1 MKTPTAALHALIC
14 TLALCSSAAFAQSTP
29 PDTTTPTPSTTAPAT
44 PQASATPDAPATPD
58 AQQDA
63 LPDAPSTIAHEVAPP
78 SPTGPTVV
86 IDTTMG
92 RLTCKLFD
100 KEAPLT
106 VDNFVGLATGTKTWT
121 DPKTLKK
128 VTGVPFY
135 DGTTFHRVIPGFMI
149 QGGDRLGTGE
159 GDAGYYVPDEIV
171 PTLRFDAPG
180 RLAMANSGSGTDG
193 SQFFITQAATPQLD
207 GNYTIFG
214 QCDPHTV
221 LMVTGIALVDRDAKD
236 KPLTPV
242 VMNKVTIVQVG
253 QPIPPLPSAATPA
266 ASAKGAPPTDQELRE
281 RPH

>member
-14 TLALCSSAAFAQSTP
+14 TLALCSSAAFAQSSP
-29 PDTTTPTPSTTAPAT
+29 PDTTTPPATPSTAA
-44 PQASATPDAPATPD
+44 PDAPQAPET
-58 AQQDA
+58 QQDA

-86 IDTTMG
+86 IDTSMG

-100 KEAPLT
+100 QEAPLT
-106 VDNFVGLATGTKTWT
+106 VANFIGLATGTKAWT

-128 VTGVPFY
+128 VDGVPFY

-159 GDAGYYVPDEIV
+159 GDAGYYIPDEIV
-171 PTLRFDAPG
+171 PTLRFDVPG

-193 SQFFITQAATPQLD
+193 SQFFITQVATPQLD

-242 VMNKVTIVQVG
+242 VMNKVTIVPVG
-253 QPIPPLPSAATPA
+253 QPIPPPPPSASTAPS
-266 ASAKGAPPTDQELRE
+266 SAQSAPPTDQQLKE
-281 RPH
+281 RSH